1 MPLPRLQRQLHDVPR
16 DSRIVVYCAGGYRSS
31 LAVGL
36 LEQHGITPLAD
47 LDGGMTAWADAGL
60 ETLTPEAAPA

>member
-1 MPLPRLQRQLHDVPR
+1 M
-16 DSRIVVYCAGGYRSS
+16 VVYCVGGYRSS

-47 LDGGMTAWADAGL
+47 LDGGMTARADAGL
-60 ETLTPEAAPA
+60 KTLSPEAESA